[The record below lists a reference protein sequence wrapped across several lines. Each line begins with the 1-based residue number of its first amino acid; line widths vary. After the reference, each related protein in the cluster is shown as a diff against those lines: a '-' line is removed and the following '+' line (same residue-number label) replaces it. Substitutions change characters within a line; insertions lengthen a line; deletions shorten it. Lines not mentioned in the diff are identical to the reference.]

1 VDRISALGRGSR
13 LVDVDV
19 RAVAVGEEQEAHL
32 ADVGVTGDEVGGE
45 PEEATAR
52 PLPLITGMDLA

>member
-1 VDRISALGRGSR
+1 VDE
-13 LVDVDV
+13 DV

-45 PEEATAR
+45 REEATTR
-52 PLPLITGMDLA
+52 PLPLIAGSDLA

>member
-1 VDRISALGRGSR
+1 MSALGRGSR
-13 LVDVDV
+13 LVDEDV

-45 PEEATAR
+45 PEATAR
-52 PLPLITGMDLA
+52 PLPLIAGTDLA